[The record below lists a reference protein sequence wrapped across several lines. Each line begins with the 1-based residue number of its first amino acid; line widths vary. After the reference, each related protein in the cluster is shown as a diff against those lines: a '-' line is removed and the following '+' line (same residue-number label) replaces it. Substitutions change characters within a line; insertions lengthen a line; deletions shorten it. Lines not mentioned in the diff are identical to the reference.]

1 MGLKIANK
9 VRDKYIERF
18 GSENGNPRIFRSP
31 GRINLIGEHTDY
43 NNGFV
48 MPASVDKA
56 IYFAIAPVNTNTIT
70 LYAADLD
77 ETYTF
82 SVNDLSKPKRSWP
95 HYHIG
100 IIEQIQKRGLIIG
113 GFQAVFQGDIP
124 IGAGL
129 SSSAALECCLLYGL
143 NEIYKL
149 NLDLLTIVQMAQL
162 AENEY
167 VGVKCGIM
175 DQFAS
180 AFGKQNE
187 VIRLDCR
194 SLEYEY
200 FPLALKEYSIILCD
214 SKVKHS
220 LANSEY
226 NTRREE
232 CDKGIQILQKYYTG
246 IESLRD
252 VTAEQIDAHRPELG
266 EIIYARCK
274 FIQEEI
280 ARVQI
285 ASTLLT
291 AGNITAF
298 GQKMY
303 ETHDGLQHMYAV
315 SCPELDFLVD
325 HTKANP
331 NVVGARMMGGGFGGC
346 TINLVRSVDLDA
358 FEADIKNVYA
368 LQYGIDMACYRVSV
382 TEGTEE
388 IRY

>member
-1 MGLKIANK
+1 MALSIENTI
-9 VRDKYIERF
+9 RDKYIERF
-18 GSENGNPRIFRSP
+18 GTENGNPRIFRSP

-70 LYAADLD
+70 IYAADLN

-82 SVNDLSKPKRSWP
+82 SVNDLSKPARSWP

-100 IIEQIQKRGLIIG
+100 IIEQIQKKGLIIG

-143 NEIYKL
+143 NAIYKL
-149 NLDLLTIVQMAQL
+149 DLDLLTIVQMAQL
-162 AENEY
+162 SENEY

-180 AFGKQNE
+180 VFGKQNE

-194 SLEYEY
+194 SLAYEY

-232 CDKGIQILQKYYTG
+232 CEKGIQILQKYYPH
-246 IESLRD
+246 IASLRD

-266 EIIYARCK
+266 ETVYARCK

-285 ASTLLT
+285 ASRLLT
-291 AGNITAF
+291 EGNIHAF
-298 GQKMY
+298 GEKMY
-303 ETHDGLQHMYAV
+303 ETHHGLQHMYAV

-325 HTKANP
+325 HTKSDS

-346 TINLVRSVDLDA
+346 TINLVRSTHLDA
-358 FEADIKNVYA
+358 FENDIKQAYA
-368 LQYGIDMACYRVSV
+368 LKFGIEMAFYRVNI
-382 TEGTEE
+382 TNGTEE